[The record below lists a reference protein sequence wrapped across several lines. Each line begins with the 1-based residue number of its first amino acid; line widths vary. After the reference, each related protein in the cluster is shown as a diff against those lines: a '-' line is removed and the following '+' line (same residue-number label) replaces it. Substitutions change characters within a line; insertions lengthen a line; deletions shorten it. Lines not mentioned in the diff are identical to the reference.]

1 MPSWPGARS
10 AWATA
15 RGERT
20 RNVGPAAVGSRRLP
34 SQNSTANGRS
44 GKAAPSSR
52 RSGAVAASGMGRSY
66 GPVRS
71 RAVPVVANI
80 FQPLNDVEEWVL
92 ESLHH
97 IGLTWGLAIVG
108 LTLLT
113 RMLTLP
119 LVVRQF
125 RSQRE
130 MKLHMPELKRMQKQ
144 YKGDKQKLQ
153 QEMTAYYR
161 EHGINPLA
169 SVGPL
174 LLQIPIFISLYM
186 LLRQDATN
194 GMFGDSGFLFIPDL
208 TAKPEGA
215 VLVAMLLIYV
225 CSQLASSAIATRT
238 MQSSHRGIAMGLPLL
253 FATVIMRFPAG
264 LAIYSI
270 TTSLW
275 SLGQQVTFW
284 RLSPAVPSGT
294 AALAAEAEDVID
306 AGEDS
311 KFEAAIDAEVAE
323 EERTPARPVHSRSK
337 KKKRSRGRRRV
348 PSG

>member
-1 MPSWPGARS
+1 M
-10 AWATA
+10 
-15 RGERT
+15 
-20 RNVGPAAVGSRRLP
+20 
-34 SQNSTANGRS
+34 
-44 GKAAPSSR
+44 
-52 RSGAVAASGMGRSY
+52 
-66 GPVRS
+66 
-71 RAVPVVANI
+71 PVVANI
-80 FQPLNDVEEWVL
+80 LQPLNDVEEWVL
-92 ESLHH
+92 ESLHG

-108 LTLLT
+108 LTLMT

-130 MKLHMPELKRMQKQ
+130 MKLHMPELKRMKER

-153 QEMTAYYR
+153 QEMSAYYR

-174 LLQIPIFISLYM
+174 LLQVPIFISLYM

-194 GMFGDSGFLFIPDL
+194 GLFGDTGFLFIPDL

-215 VLVAMLLIYV
+215 VLIAMLLVYV

-238 MQSSHRGIAMGLPLL
+238 MQSSHRGLAMGLPIL
-253 FATVIMRFPAG
+253 FATVIVRFPAG

-275 SLGQQVTFW
+275 SLGQQITFW

-311 KFEAAIDAEVAE
+311 KLEEALEAEVEAE
-323 EERTPARPVHSRSK
+323 RQAPVRPVHSRSK
-337 KKKRSRGRRRV
+337 KKKRSRSRRRT
-348 PSG
+348 PTG

>member
-1 MPSWPGARS
+1 
-10 AWATA
+10 
-15 RGERT
+15 
-20 RNVGPAAVGSRRLP
+20 
-34 SQNSTANGRS
+34 
-44 GKAAPSSR
+44 
-52 RSGAVAASGMGRSY
+52 
-66 GPVRS
+66 
-71 RAVPVVANI
+71 VPVVANI
-80 FQPLNDVEEWVL
+80 LKPLNDVEEWVL
-92 ESLHH
+92 ETLHGA
-97 IGLTWGLAIVG
+97 GLTWGLAIVG

-153 QEMTAYYR
+153 REMSAYYR

-174 LLQIPIFISLYM
+174 LLQVPIFISLYM
-186 LLRQDATN
+186 LLRHDATN

-275 SLGQQVTFW
+275 SLGQQITFW
-284 RLSPAVPSGT
+284 RLSPAIPAGT
-294 AALAAEAEDVID
+294 PALLTEAEDVLE

-311 KFEAAIDAEVAE
+311 KFEAALEAEAAQPGPAE
-323 EERTPARPVHSRSK
+323 SAPAKPVHSRSK
-337 KKKRSRGRRRV
+337 KKKRSRSRRRI
-348 PSG
+348 PAS

>member
-1 MPSWPGARS
+1 M
-10 AWATA
+10 
-15 RGERT
+15 
-20 RNVGPAAVGSRRLP
+20 
-34 SQNSTANGRS
+34 
-44 GKAAPSSR
+44 
-52 RSGAVAASGMGRSY
+52 
-66 GPVRS
+66 
-71 RAVPVVANI
+71 PVVANI
-80 FQPLNDVEEWVL
+80 LQPLNDVEEWVL
-92 ESLHH
+92 ESLHG

-108 LTLLT
+108 LTLMT

-130 MKLHMPELKRMQKQ
+130 MKLHMPELKRMKER

-153 QEMTAYYR
+153 QEMSAYYR

-174 LLQIPIFISLYM
+174 LLQVPIFISLYM

-194 GMFGDSGFLFIPDL
+194 GLFGDTGFLFIPDL

-215 VLVAMLLIYV
+215 VLIAMLLVYV

-238 MQSSHRGIAMGLPLL
+238 MQSSHRGLAMGLPIL
-253 FATVIMRFPAG
+253 FATVIVRFPAG

-275 SLGQQVTFW
+275 SLGQQITFW

-311 KFEAAIDAEVAE
+311 KFEEALEAEVEAE
-323 EERTPARPVHSRSK
+323 RQAPARPVHSRSK
-337 KKKRSRGRRRV
+337 KKKRSRSRRRT
-348 PSG
+348 PTG

>member
-1 MPSWPGARS
+1 M
-10 AWATA
+10 
-15 RGERT
+15 
-20 RNVGPAAVGSRRLP
+20 
-34 SQNSTANGRS
+34 
-44 GKAAPSSR
+44 
-52 RSGAVAASGMGRSY
+52 
-66 GPVRS
+66 
-71 RAVPVVANI
+71 PVVANI
-80 FQPLNDVEEWVL
+80 LQPLNDVEEWVL
-92 ESLHH
+92 ESLHG

-108 LTLLT
+108 LTLMT

-130 MKLHMPELKRMQKQ
+130 MKLHMPELKRMKER

-153 QEMTAYYR
+153 QEMSAYYR

-174 LLQIPIFISLYM
+174 LLQVPIFISLYM

-194 GMFGDSGFLFIPDL
+194 GLFGDTGFLFIPDL

-215 VLVAMLLIYV
+215 VLIAMLLVYV

-238 MQSSHRGIAMGLPLL
+238 MQSSHRGLAMGLPIL
-253 FATVIMRFPAG
+253 FATVIVRFPAG

-275 SLGQQVTFW
+275 SLGQQITFW

-311 KFEAAIDAEVAE
+311 KLEEALEAEVEAE
-323 EERTPARPVHSRSK
+323 REAPARPVHSRSK
-337 KKKRSRGRRRV
+337 KKKRSRSRRRT
-348 PSG
+348 PTG

>member
-1 MPSWPGARS
+1 M
-10 AWATA
+10 
-15 RGERT
+15 
-20 RNVGPAAVGSRRLP
+20 
-34 SQNSTANGRS
+34 
-44 GKAAPSSR
+44 
-52 RSGAVAASGMGRSY
+52 
-66 GPVRS
+66 
-71 RAVPVVANI
+71 PVVANI
-80 FQPLNDVEEWVL
+80 LQPLNDVEEWVL
-92 ESLHH
+92 ESLHG

-108 LTLLT
+108 LTLMT

-130 MKLHMPELKRMQKQ
+130 MKLHMPELKRMKER

-153 QEMTAYYR
+153 QEMSAYYR

-174 LLQIPIFISLYM
+174 LLQVPIFISLYM

-194 GMFGDSGFLFIPDL
+194 GLFGDTGFLFIPDL

-215 VLVAMLLIYV
+215 VLIAKLLVYV

-238 MQSSHRGIAMGLPLL
+238 MQSSHRGLAMGLPIL
-253 FATVIMRFPAG
+253 FATVIVRFPAG

-275 SLGQQVTFW
+275 SLGQQITFW

-311 KFEAAIDAEVAE
+311 KLEEALEAEVEAE
-323 EERTPARPVHSRSK
+323 REAPARPVHSRSK
-337 KKKRSRGRRRV
+337 KKKRSRSRRRT
-348 PSG
+348 PTG

>member
-1 MPSWPGARS
+1 
-10 AWATA
+10 
-15 RGERT
+15 
-20 RNVGPAAVGSRRLP
+20 
-34 SQNSTANGRS
+34 
-44 GKAAPSSR
+44 
-52 RSGAVAASGMGRSY
+52 
-66 GPVRS
+66 
-71 RAVPVVANI
+71 VPVVANI
-80 FQPLNDVEEWVL
+80 LQPLNDVEEWVL
-92 ESLHH
+92 ESLHG

-108 LTLLT
+108 LTLMT

-130 MKLHMPELKRMQKQ
+130 MKLHMPELKRMKER

-153 QEMTAYYR
+153 QEMSAYYR

-174 LLQIPIFISLYM
+174 LLQVPIFISLYM

-194 GMFGDSGFLFIPDL
+194 GLFGDTGFLFIPDL

-215 VLVAMLLIYV
+215 VLIAMLLVYV

-238 MQSSHRGIAMGLPLL
+238 MQSSHRGLAMGLPIL
-253 FATVIMRFPAG
+253 FATVIVRFPAG

-275 SLGQQVTFW
+275 SLGQQITFW

-306 AGEDS
+306 AGEGS
-311 KFEAAIDAEVAE
+311 KLEEALEAEVEAE
-323 EERTPARPVHSRSK
+323 RQVPARPVHSRSK
-337 KKKRSRGRRRV
+337 KKKRSRSRRRT
-348 PSG
+348 PTG